1 MKKIVCMLLSLA
13 ILFSLSGCKKG
24 EGNKTGSNNSEI
36 SVEEYAK
43 KGQIPEQKFSLGTD
57 IQTVKQY
64 YSDIVAQYEEEGPTE
79 ESPGHSHED
88 LEAYY
93 FDVTEGEKTVRMATG
108 NTTFF
113 YEKAKADK
121 GISVISTKDTAFG
134 FEPGSTT
141 KQEIEASFET
151 KGKTLDATDDDMY
164 FVIQTENCVILRYT
178 FENIKLDFYFTDNL
192 LMTTV
197 IMNTQ
202 NWTV

>member
-1 MKKIVCMLLSLA
+1 MKKIFCMLLSVA
-13 ILFSLSGCKKG
+13 ILFSFAGCKNKEVG
-24 EGNKTGSNNSEI
+24 QGNIETSETSI
-36 SVEEYAK
+36 EEYAK
-43 KGQIPEQKFSLGTD
+43 KGQIPELKFSLGSD
-57 IQTVKQY
+57 IETVKKY
-64 YSDIVAQYEEEGPTE
+64 YSDFVSQFEEEQSE
-79 ESPGHSHED
+79 EENPGHNHED

-178 FENIKLDFYFTDNL
+178 FENIKLDFYFTDNI

>member
-13 ILFSLSGCKKG
+13 ILFSFAGCKKG
-24 EGNKTGSNNSEI
+24 DNPSSVNSGET

-43 KGQIPEQKFSLGTD
+43 QGQIPELKFSLGAD
-57 IQTVKQY
+57 IESVKQY
-64 YSDIVAQYEEEGPTE
+64 YSDLVAQFEKEETEEEN
-79 ESPGHSHED
+79 PGHNHED

-93 FDVTEGEKTVRMATG
+93 FDVAEGEKTVRMDTG
-108 NTTFF
+108 NTFFF

-121 GISVISTKDTAFG
+121 GISVISTKETAFG
-134 FEPGSTT
+134 FVPGSTI
-141 KQEIEASFET
+141 KQEIEMAFES
-151 KGKTLDATDDDMY
+151 KGETLDATEDDMY
-164 FVIQTENCVILRYT
+164 FVIQTDTSVILRYT
-178 FENIKLDFYFTDNL
+178 FENIKLDFYFTDNI